1 MACRAINMAAMMMLA
16 IAQAP
21 ETIEATSWKVKLPT
35 IGTIA
40 GPEVSLTGQTFLSSL
55 ESLSSLSFLATS
67 V

>member
-1 MACRAINMAAMMMLA
+1 MACRAIKTAAIMMLA

-40 GPEVSLTGQTFLSSL
+40 GPEVSSAGQTFLS
-55 ESLSSLSFLATS
+55 SLSSLSFLATS